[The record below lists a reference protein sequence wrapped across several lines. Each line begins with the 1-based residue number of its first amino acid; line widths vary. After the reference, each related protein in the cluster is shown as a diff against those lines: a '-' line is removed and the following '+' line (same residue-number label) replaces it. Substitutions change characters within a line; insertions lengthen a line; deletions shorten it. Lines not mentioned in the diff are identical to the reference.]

1 MRDGSSVMR
10 DKKFT
15 YAGMREEDSINV
27 IEKLLAEQKDAVAK
41 YAAQA

>member
-1 MRDGSSVMR
+1 MRDGSVMR

-15 YAGMREEDSINV
+15 YAGMREEDFITV

-41 YAAQA
+41 